1 MTWLVII
8 FAVAVVLS
16 PLMWFKQSPR
26 QRRVSHLR
34 SVAATFNLQVALHR
48 RPEAREGEDALSC
61 VCYKMRCQHKIPF
74 TEWVIHRF
82 SQRGWSSDWE
92 GWQWFKQQADDSWS
106 EILGNAL
113 QDMPDGVTAAMMQKS
128 SVGVIWDERGD
139 EENLEQIAKNLLRLK
154 HHVENNC

>member
-1 MTWLVII
+1 
-8 FAVAVVLS
+8 
-16 PLMWFKQSPR
+16 
-26 QRRVSHLR
+26 
-34 SVAATFNLQVALHR
+34 
-48 RPEAREGEDALSC
+48 
-61 VCYKMRCQHKIPF
+61 
-74 TEWVIHRF
+74 
-82 SQRGWSSDWE
+82 RGWSSDWE

>member
-26 QRRVSHLR
+26 QRRISHLR
-34 SVAATFNLQVALHR
+34 SVAGTFNLQVALHR

-61 VCYKMRCQHKIPF
+61 VCYKIRCQYETPV

-92 GWQWFKQQADDSWS
+92 GWQWFK
-106 EILGNAL
+106 
-113 QDMPDGVTAAMMQKS
+113 QKS

-139 EENLEQIAKNLLRLK
+139 EENLEQIAKNLLQLK